1 MAFFLYAFSLPGR
14 DFFIRRKK
22 MKKIL
27 FISSSLRHES
37 NSEILAEQAFH
48 GALAAGNKAELISL
62 KGKEI
67 RFCKGCLACQK
78 TLKCVIKDDVAGI
91 LDKVRAADT
100 LVFATPVY
108 YYELSGQLKTL
119 LDRLNPLYPQEYS
132 FRDVY
137 LMTTSAEVG
146 DEVVE
151 TAVGGLKG
159 WIACFEKACFAG
171 VFNGGGV
178 NDAGEADK
186 HESLMKAAFEFGKSL

>member
-1 MAFFLYAFSLPGR
+1 
-14 DFFIRRKK
+14 
-22 MKKIL
+22 MKKIVI
-27 FISSSLRHES
+27 ISSSIRNKS
-37 NSEILAEQAFH
+37 NSELLARQALQ
-48 GALAAGNKAELISL
+48 GALEAGNNAELITL
-62 KGKEI
+62 KDKDI

-78 TLKCVIKDDVAGI
+78 TMKCVIKDDVSEI
-91 LDKVRAADT
+91 LEKVKSADT
-100 LVFATPVY
+100 VVFATPIY

-137 LMTTSAEVG
+137 LMTTSAEEG

-159 WIACFEKACFAG
+159 WIACFEKARFAG

-178 NDAGEADK
+178 NDAGEVSAR
-186 HESLMKAAFEFGKSL
+186 EERLKAACDFGRSL

>member
-1 MAFFLYAFSLPGR
+1 
-14 DFFIRRKK
+14 
-22 MKKIL
+22 MKNIL
-27 FISSSLRHES
+27 IISSSIRNKS
-37 NSEILAEQAFH
+37 NSEILAQQALQ
-48 GALAAGNKAELISL
+48 GALAIGNNAELITL
-62 KGKEI
+62 KDKDI

-78 TLKCVIKDDVAGI
+78 TMKCVIKDDVSEM
-91 LDKVRAADT
+91 LEKVKAADIV
-100 LVFATPVY
+100 VFATPIY

-137 LMTTSAEVG
+137 LMSTSAEEG

-159 WIACFEKACFAG
+159 WIACFEKARFAG

-178 NDAGEADK
+178 NDAGEAGK
-186 HESLMKAAFEFGKSL
+186 HEELLKAAYEFGKSL

>member
-1 MAFFLYAFSLPGR
+1 
-14 DFFIRRKK
+14 
-22 MKKIL
+22 MKNIVI
-27 FISSSLRHES
+27 ISSSIRNKS
-37 NSEILAEQAFH
+37 NSEILARQALQ
-48 GALAAGNKAELISL
+48 GALEAGNNAELITL
-62 KGKEI
+62 KDKDI

-78 TLKCVIKDDVAGI
+78 TMKCVIGDDVAEI
-91 LDKVRAADT
+91 LGKVKAADT
-100 LVFATPVY
+100 LVFVTPIY

-137 LMTTSAEVG
+137 LMTTSAEEG

-159 WIACFEKACFAG
+159 WIACFDKARFAG

-178 NDAGEADK
+178 NDAGEVSAR
-186 HESLMKAAFEFGKSL
+186 EERLKAACDFGGSL

>member
-1 MAFFLYAFSLPGR
+1 
-14 DFFIRRKK
+14 
-22 MKKIL
+22 MKNIL
-27 FISSSLRHES
+27 IISTSLRNKS
-37 NSEILAEQAFH
+37 NSEILAQHALR
-48 GALAAGNKAELISL
+48 GALAAGNHAELITL
-62 KGKEI
+62 KDKDI

-78 TLKCVIKDDVAGI
+78 TMKCVIGDDVAEI
-91 LDKVRAADT
+91 LGNVKAADT
-100 LVFATPVY
+100 LVFVTPIY

-137 LMTTSAEVG
+137 LMTTSAEEG

-159 WIACFEKACFAG
+159 WIACFEKARFAG

-178 NDAGEADK
+178 NDAGEVSAR
-186 HESLMKAAFEFGKSL
+186 EERLKAACDFGGSL